1 MTNERGF
8 YLTNATNG
16 TVSAVTKGTTIT
28 GVTTS
33 NTVTYKA
40 VNGGKTGTTTYY
52 VTQQANA
59 VVGYFDYQAPSGVTF
74 AAATVPASGGKPV
87 IIPDTSNAT
96 TKAKA
101 IYTSKASGTSYTTL
115 NNVTGITTGTTT
127 ALPTVA
133 SKGLVYTSA
142 VTNNVA
148 QVTCW
153 YAAGGKTGATVN
165 VKVKQ
170 ARNRI
175 ASARLEQTD
184 STKPLYY
191 FTGDVPAKGSHY
203 VLPGVS
209 NSHVVYVMDSGAEGT
224 KSQILS
230 VSPTPYE

>member
-1 MTNERGF
+1 MTNARGF

-87 IIPDTSNAT
+87 ITPNTSNAT

-133 SKGLVYTSA
+133 SKGLAYNSA

-148 QVTCW
+148 SVTCW
-153 YAAGGKTGATVN
+153 YAVGGKTGATVN
-165 VKVKQ
+165 LAISQ
-170 ARNRI
+170 AANNFT
-175 ASARLEQTD
+175 SARLAQID
-184 STKPLYY
+184 DTKPLYY
-191 FTGDVPAKGSHY
+191 FTNDAPASGGTVTY
-203 VLPGVS
+203 NGVS
-209 NSHVVYVMDSGAEGT
+209 NSRVLYTMDSGSEGT
-224 KSQILS
+224 KSQITNTS
-230 VSPTPYE
+230 FYS